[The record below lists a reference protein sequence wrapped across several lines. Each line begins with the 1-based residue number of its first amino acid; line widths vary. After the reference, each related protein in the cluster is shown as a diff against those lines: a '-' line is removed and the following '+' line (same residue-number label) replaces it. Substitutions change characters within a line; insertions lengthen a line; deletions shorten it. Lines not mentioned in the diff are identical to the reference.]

1 MTAASTK
8 NSDKTGLRGRPASVQ
23 PITMPARDT
32 DLPTEGRIVGDEHQ
46 LPVRVYFEDTD
57 LSGMVYHANYLKF
70 MERGRSDMLRVL
82 GIDQQAAH
90 AGGEGNYVVTDLA
103 IRYRSP
109 ARLGD
114 AMIVA
119 TRLEKRTP
127 ARLSIQQRVM
137 REAVVLAEADVTVAF
152 VAPSG
157 RARRQPAAW
166 IEAFGR
172 FLPARAA
179 TTDILQGE
187 SPK

>member
-1 MTAASTK
+1 
-8 NSDKTGLRGRPASVQ
+8 
-23 PITMPARDT
+23 MPVRDT
-32 DLPTEGRIVGDEHQ
+32 DLPTEGRIVADEHQ

-70 MERGRSDMLRVL
+70 MERGRSDLLRLL
-82 GIDQQAAH
+82 GIDQQAAY
-90 AGGEGNYVVTDLA
+90 ASGTGNYVVTALA
-103 IRYRSP
+103 IRYAAP

-114 AMIVA
+114 ALIVA
-119 TRLEKRTP
+119 TRLAKLGA
-127 ARLSIQQRVM
+127 ARLSVQQRV
-137 REAVVLAEADVTVAF
+137 RRGTVLLAEADVTVAF

-172 FLPARAA
+172 FLPAREA
-179 TTDILQGE
+179 TTDVNQGE